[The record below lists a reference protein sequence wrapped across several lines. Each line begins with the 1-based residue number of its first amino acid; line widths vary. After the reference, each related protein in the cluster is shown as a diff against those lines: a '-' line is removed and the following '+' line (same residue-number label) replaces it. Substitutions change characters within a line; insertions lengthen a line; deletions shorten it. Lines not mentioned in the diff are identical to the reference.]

1 MLVDR
6 LTLQKIDDIGRNIMN
21 DMSIKEQMMQLTKQ
35 CILSNDDKA
44 MLECLQIYKSSFGY
58 DDFYITSLSSLRITP
73 EPLVSLIYIKQPDE
87 DEQACCDNINRYN
100 NYQNLEITV
109 LSADNLLEDF
119 YHCFTSM
126 SGQYI
131 CFCDCNHKYDSN
143 RIRALLLLL
152 SQNDSVDGVVC
163 SRNFIEAD
171 NTILAHPE
179 RIYREVLDEHIFGG
193 NQLLTYSI
201 ENDVNIYGDLSTL
214 LLSMDYVKTVPFF

>member
-109 LSADNLLEDF
+109 LSADNLLKIF
-119 YHCFTSM
+119 
-126 SGQYI
+126 I
-131 CFCDCNHKYDSN
+131 
-143 RIRALLLLL
+143 IVLP
-152 SQNDSVDGVVC
+152 VC
-163 SRNFIEAD
+163 
-171 NTILAHPE
+171 
-179 RIYREVLDEHIFGG
+179 
-193 NQLLTYSI
+193 Q
-201 ENDVNIYGDLSTL
+201 VNISAFATVTTNMTATVFGLCFYYLARMILLMESFAVEILLRQIIQSLHILSEFTGKYL
-214 LLSMDYVKTVPFF
+214 MNIFLVEISY